1 MDGLIIMFPSGPDG
15 WEVVEGFAEEYSVA
29 SSMTFFDAVL
39 FDVEKAV
46 NEEILHFNRR
56 PGNFGVPVM
65 YRGPR
70 LPLLQYKSLY
80 KAAEK
85 LGIRMMTDGWH
96 YALTH
101 RFTFDDYHVLGEA
114 HRDTPE
120 TRGVGRRG
128 NYCAYSGDYRR
139 VLTDSQGG

>member
-29 SSMTFFDAVL
+29 RSMTFFDAVL

-70 LPLLQYKSLY
+70 LPLGRL
-80 KAAEK
+80 
-85 LGIRMMTDGWH
+85 
-96 YALTH
+96 AL
-101 RFTFDDYHVLGEA
+101 RVNAQVHV
-114 HRDTPE
+114 R
-120 TRGVGRRG
+120 
-128 NYCAYSGDYRR
+128 
-139 VLTDSQGG
+139 